1 MSGNTFCKFVLENQM
16 GSILI
21 QVFQV
26 HYTKFLISPNRI
38 YFLYYSA
45 EFSYHNPEYE
55 FNTLKSFPL
64 RCPFEQ

>member
-1 MSGNTFCKFVLENQM
+1 MKISGEVMSGNTFCKFVLENQM

-38 YFLYYSA
+38 DFLYYSTALQMLSA
-45 EFSYHNPEYE
+45 EFSCHNPEY
-55 FNTLKSFPL
+55 
-64 RCPFEQ
+64 